1 MSAEEDVKRFDLE
14 LLFRNPKFK
23 DVEYIKLAK
32 GIYEQMNRFRDVY
45 TAVGLSAQI
54 GEYDKAKVFISYL
67 RDRCAAVA
75 IDVERLDAVMNIA
88 IVDKEEQDKINE
100 REKETL
106 EWIKEAG

>member
-1 MSAEEDVKRFDLE
+1 LSAEEDVKRFDLE
-14 LLFRNPKFK
+14 LLFKNPKFK
-23 DVEYIKLAK
+23 NVEYVKLAK
-32 GIYEQMNRFRDVY
+32 NIYEGMNRFRDVY

-54 GEYDKAKVFISYL
+54 GEFDKAKVFISYL

-88 IVDKEEQDKINE
+88 ITDKEEQDRLDR